1 VSPYDSWIGRRET
14 RQDQLTQGL
23 IDRFCATLDLPTGN
37 DQIPA
42 GLHWC
47 LCLPDT
53 PTSLLGADGHP
64 ERIADD
70 DSFMPPIPLPRRMWA
85 SSRVDFLTPLLAES
99 RIIRVSTIKS
109 IKEKQGG
116 TGRLFFVDVDHDTVC
131 DDKLCIRE
139 TQSIVYREASTS
151 APTPLATAGYG
162 LDLSAWDHVETTM
175 PNETLLFRYSALT
188 FNAHR
193 IHYDLP
199 YATTEEGYAG
209 LVVHG
214 PLTATLLLTLAGRIA
229 GKRIASF
236 SFRGQSPA
244 LCRERLHLAAK
255 AEDDAIKLAAL
266 ADDGRTI
273 MSATA
278 SF

>member
-1 VSPYDSWIGRRET
+1 MADFGDWIGQSET
-14 RQDQLTQGL
+14 RQDLLTEGL
-23 IDRFCATLDLPTGN
+23 IDRFRATLNLGRHGN
-37 DQIPA
+37 QIPL

-53 PTSLLGADGHP
+53 PTDQLGIDGHP
-64 ERIADD
+64 ERIASD

-85 SSRVDFLTPLLAES
+85 SSAVDFLGPLVAGAPLV
-99 RIIRVSTIKS
+99 RVSTIKS

-116 TGRLFFVDVDHDTVC
+116 TGQLFFVDVEHETHCDGTLTV
-131 DDKLCIRE
+131 RE
-139 TQSIVYREASTS
+139 TQSIVYREASTA
-151 APTPLATAGYG
+151 APNAPAVATR
-162 LDLSAWDHVETTM
+162 LDLAAWDHVETIT
-175 PNETLLFRYSALT
+175 PTEALLFRYSALT

-199 YATTEEGYAG
+199 YATSEEGYAG

-214 PLTATLLLTLAGRIA
+214 PLTATLLLNLASRVAGAPIA
-229 GKRIASF
+229 AF

-244 LCRERLHLAAK
+244 ICGEALNLAASHDG
-255 AEDDAIKLAAL
+255 EMIKLAAL

-278 SF
+278 SL